1 MAVSIF
7 EQVLLILVSKLQ
19 LPACVEGFPGHHP
32 IHDKGL
38 TPDTDSLYSSVAEHW
53 SCKPGVES
61 SILSGGMKSKSSPFC
76 VASSGLIVYKIL
88 HKNTV

>member
-61 SILSGGMKSKSSPFC
+61 SILSGGSF
-76 VASSGLIVYKIL
+76 VDVLTFF
-88 HKNTV
+88 KNVKK